1 MRCILRRILTTW
13 IARLGR
19 QHQINEPEALRS
31 RRVSDFLFDCRVQPA
46 LIASRGWFAGVS
58 RAVSL
63 QRLRA
68 RAWITADSAARAKLL
83 NGREPQILGSPFLF
97 RTYDRL
103 VNSVEI
109 SHLFIALVGSQ
120 PRLGPAGCGLPI
132 CSCSGVC
139 CTLYLKPPQPRGV
152 RSLPLRRHAGPADLR
167 R

>member
-1 MRCILRRILTTW
+1 MIGRKCPLACLQFGNSSSSAPQSPS
-13 IARLGR
+13 ARPSR
-19 QHQINEPEALRS
+19 EAVKQ
-31 RRVSDFLFDCRVQPA
+31 RV
-46 LIASRGWFAGVS
+46 
-58 RAVSL
+58 L
-63 QRLRA
+63 QK
-68 RAWITADSAARAKLL
+68 TA
-83 NGREPQILGSPFLF
+83 SPFLF

-139 CTLYLKPPQPRGV
+139 CTLYLKPSQPRGV
-152 RSLPLRRHAGPADLR
+152 RSLPRRRHAGPADLR